1 MNVLA
6 DNDKLLKYI
15 KIWNKIEALF
25 NLIIDLYIINT

>member
-15 KIWNKIEALF
+15 KIWNKFETLF
-25 NLIIDLYIINT
+25 NKKSNKKRVL